1 MARFEFGLSRFEGIE
16 VQEFESVFRNFVL
29 KTYAREQFLVLFVN
43 GWNYRHV
50 QGVYRV
56 CKGPTCPMWL
66 VL

>member
-29 KTYAREQFLVLFVN
+29 KTCAREQFLVLFVN

-50 QGVYRV
+50 QGIYRV